1 METEKAFIL
10 INTVKCIGDEYKAVT
25 QSGTEIYVKKDELI
39 PYVRFPE
46 GPDESF
52 GFVKVNGKA
61 FTADTVKI
69 IIQIY
74 EGLIRRFERET
85 DKENSK
91 RLQDAE
97 IGKSQRKQSNADRI
111 RNMTDEELAKFL
123 SEFSACNV
131 CEYYD
136 PETHRCDTDSNF
148 LCVKAYAEAI
158 IGDWLKQPVEE

>member
-10 INTVKCIGDEYKAVT
+10 INIVKCIGDEYKAVT

-46 GPDESF
+46 GPDEAF

-74 EGLIRRFERET
+74 EGLIRRFEYET
-85 DKENSK
+85 DKEI
-91 RLQDAE
+91 LEWPQDSDVR
-97 IGKSQRKQSNADRI
+97 KNQKKQSNADRI
-111 RNMTDEELAKFL
+111 RSMTDEE
-123 SEFSACNV
+123 SDCG
-131 CEYYD
+131 
-136 PETHRCDTDSNF
+136 RCDHVSDSDN
-148 LCVKAYAEAI
+148 LRYQDNEKNVIDKIKPHGPIPCWNYKK
-158 IGDWLKQPVEE
+158 GPDPKC

>member
-1 METEKAFIL
+1 METEQAFIL

-74 EGLIRRFERET
+74 EGLIRRFEHET
-85 DKENSK
+85 DKENLK

-111 RNMTDEELAKFL
+111 RSMTGEELA
-123 SEFSACNV
+123 EIIMCQ
-131 CEYYD
+131 Y
-136 PETHRCDTDSNF
+136 DTDPSVCNYKGVC
-148 LCVKAYAEAI
+148 LDCCLK
-158 IGDWLKQPVEE
+158 WLKSPVEE

>member
-74 EGLIRRFERET
+74 EGLIRRFEHET
-85 DKENSK
+85 DKENLK

-97 IGKSQRKQSNADRI
+97 IGKSQRKQSNAQRI
-111 RNMTDEELAKFL
+111 RNMTDEELA
-123 SEFSACNV
+123 EIVV
-131 CEYYD
+131 CPFDRD
-136 PETHRCDTDSNF
+136 PSVCRYKGTCLDCCLE
-148 LCVKAYAEAI
+148 
-158 IGDWLKQPVEE
+158 WLKQPVEE